1 MTTIILSLIYG
12 FNKRGLASVSGS
24 FLGIAVTAT
33 LGIVFTDMFK
43 IHGAVMESSE
53 SLLYAGY
60 QHLDLTSI
68 FMASIFLGSAGAV
81 MDLSVDICSSVY
93 ELVQKKPDISAW
105 EAIRS
110 GFSVGRA
117 ACGST
122 TTTLLL
128 AYSGSYIAL
137 LMVFMAQGTP
147 IEFILNYKYVAAEIV
162 HTIVGSFGLVTVA
175 PLTAITSG
183 FLLTR
188 KNSRA

>member
-1 MTTIILSLIYG
+1 M
-12 FNKRGLASVSGS
+12 
-24 FLGIAVTAT
+24 

-68 FMASIFLGSAGAV
+68 FMASIFLGSSGAV
-81 MDLSVDICSSVY
+81 MDLSVDICSAVY
-93 ELVQKKPDISAW
+93 EIVQKKPDISAW
-105 EAIRS
+105 KAMRS
-110 GFSVGRA
+110 GFSVGRV
-117 ACGST
+117 ACSST
-122 TTTLLL
+122 TATLLL

-137 LMVFMAQGTP
+137 LMVFMAQRTP
-147 IEFILNYKYVAAEIV
+147 IEFILNYKYVAEEIV

-183 FLLTR
+183 FLLT
-188 KNSRA
+188 KEKKDLIYN